1 LFYSKRSGSH
11 FIESIVQKAS
21 SMIDQSKVQALW
33 GGVMWGDCVGRFHR
47 SWTASAM
54 DGALGEDFFTS
65 FVAPGD
71 SAIDWHP
78 RFRAIEPVQRRAFV
92 ELGLLG
98 HASQLTLFTASILSD
113 RGGAALLDCL
123 EEAMSRDGFR
133 LPNSELVETMYRMCR
148 ADQEVDPKFA
158 HLFFPSILYL
168 CLRRENSFEPA
179 VIETFRPFTPAFK
192 QIIDAISG
200 QSDGQVLAQL
210 LNERLV
216 GLFGSVNGDDG
227 LDISPLSDIVSIAQT
242 PEALWRSARP
252 LLQTKPYIG
261 SILGCLA
268 VVKFGSE
275 RVVAWNRLRAPEAL
289 ETLVSNRPIDFET
302 RLAKERE
309 LTQNEAA
316 KRESYLAERRADVGQ
331 RYK

>member
-1 LFYSKRSGSH
+1 
-11 FIESIVQKAS
+11 
-21 SMIDQSKVQALW
+21 MIDQSKVQAIW

-54 DGALGEDFFTS
+54 DGALGEDFFKR
-65 FVAPGD
+65 FVAPGEQTM
-71 SAIDWHP
+71 DWHP

-98 HASQLTLFTASILSD
+98 HASQLSLFTASILSD

-148 ADQEVDPKFA
+148 ADQDVNPKFSY
-158 HLFFPSILYL
+158 LFFPTILYL
-168 CLRRENSFEPA
+168 CLSRESSFEPT
-179 VIETFRPFTPAFK
+179 VIETFRPFVPAFK
-192 QIIDAISG
+192 QIVDVMNSQA
-200 QSDGQVLAQL
+200 DGVALAQVLSD
-210 LNERLV
+210 RLV
-216 GLFGSVNGDDG
+216 FLFGPVNGSDG
-227 LDISPLSDIVSIAQT
+227 LDVSALSDLVATAQT
-242 PEALWRSARP
+242 PEAFWGSARA
-252 LLQTKPYIG
+252 LLQATPYVG

-268 VVKFGSE
+268 VVKFGGE
-275 RVVAWNRLRAPEAL
+275 RVIAWNRLRAPEAL

-309 LTQNEAA
+309 LTQTEAV

>member
-1 LFYSKRSGSH
+1 
-11 FIESIVQKAS
+11 
-21 SMIDQSKVQALW
+21 MIDQNKVQALW

-54 DGALGEDFFTS
+54 DGALGEDFFRR
-65 FVAPGD
+65 FVKPSD
-71 SAIDWHP
+71 DKIDWHP

-98 HASQLTLFTASILSD
+98 HASQLTLFTASILSE
-113 RGGAALLDCL
+113 RGGASLLDCF

-148 ADQEVDPKFA
+148 ADQDVDPKFS
-158 HLFFPSILYL
+158 HLFFPSLLYL
-168 CLRRENSFEPA
+168 CLSREASFESS
-179 VIETFRPFTPAFK
+179 VIETFRPFARAFE
-192 QIIDAISG
+192 QIIDLMGSQSGG
-200 QSDGQVLAQL
+200 QSLAEH

-216 GLFGSVNGDDG
+216 RLFGSINGDAG
-227 LDISPLSDIVSIAQT
+227 LDVSQISHILSTAQT
-242 PEALWRSARP
+242 PEDFWQSARP
-252 LLQTKPYIG
+252 LLHAMPYIG

-268 VVKFGSE
+268 VVKFGSQ

-289 ETLVSNRPIDFET
+289 ETLVSNRPIAFGA

-309 LTQNEAA
+309 LTQAEAV
-316 KRESYLAERRADVGQ
+316 KRERYLAERRADVGQ